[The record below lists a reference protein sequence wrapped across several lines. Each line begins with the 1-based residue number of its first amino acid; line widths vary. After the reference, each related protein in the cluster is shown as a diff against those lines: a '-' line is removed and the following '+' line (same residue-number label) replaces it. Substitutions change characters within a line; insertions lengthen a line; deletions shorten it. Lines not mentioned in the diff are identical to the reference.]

1 MPVFMF
7 EGLSVHYD
15 VSGEGPAV
23 LFMHGLAAERGQALQ
38 TLATEKNIQLITLD
52 MPGQGDTHANAGGS
66 SSDLIGFETYS
77 RIARFLLSHLNIERA
92 ILGGISMGSGIAL
105 HMALAQPKCAL
116 GLFLVRPAW
125 LAEPAR
131 PHLNVI
137 AQLGHFLA
145 ETTPEKAAEAL
156 AADADFQE
164 LFSGIPSAA
173 DSVLNAVRH
182 RQITRNPNV
191 LSALVDDQPFGR
203 LEDLAGINCP
213 ALVLGNNADPLHP
226 PRIARVIAGSLPMGR
241 YAHLPPRYL
250 EAEAHGS
257 ALLTHFHSFL
267 STHSTA
273 LTVSS

>member
-23 LFMHGLAAERGQALQ
+23 LFMHGLAAERGQAQQ
-38 TLATEKNIQLITLD
+38 TLASEKNIQLITLD
-52 MPGQGDTHANAGGS
+52 MPGHGETHANAGGP
-66 SSDLIGFETYS
+66 SSDLIGFEIYS
-77 RIARFLLSHLNIERA
+77 RIGLSLLSHLNIERA

-131 PHLNVI
+131 PHLNVV
-137 AQLGHFLA
+137 AQLGQILA

-156 AADADFQE
+156 ADDADFQE

-173 DSVLNAVRH
+173 DSVLNAAKH
-182 RQITRNPNV
+182 QQITRNPNV

-203 LEDLAGINCP
+203 LEDLAGVNCS

-226 PRIARVIAGSLPMGR
+226 PRIARVIAASLPKGR
-241 YAHLPPRYL
+241 YVHLPPRYL

-273 LTVSS
+273 LAGSS

>member
-1 MPVFMF
+1 MPVFTF
-7 EGLSVHYD
+7 EDLSVHYD

-23 LFMHGLAAERGQALQ
+23 LIMHGLAAESSQARE
-38 TLATEKNIQLITLD
+38 TFASEKNFQLITLD
-52 MPGQGDTHANAGGS
+52 MPGHGETQASCAGQS
-66 SSDLIGFETYS
+66 SGKIGFDAYS
-77 RIARFLLSHLNIERA
+77 RIALSLLSHLNIDKA

-105 HMALAQPKCAL
+105 RIALTQPKRSL

-137 AQLGHFLA
+137 AQLGQLLS
-145 ETTPEKAAEAL
+145 EMTPEAAARKL
-156 AADADFQE
+156 ADDAEFLE

-173 DSVLNAVRH
+173 NSVLNAAKH
-182 RQITRNPNV
+182 RQISENPGV

-226 PRIARVIAGSLPMGR
+226 PQIARVIAGSLPKGR

-250 EAEAHGS
+250 ESEAHSS
-257 ALLTHFHSFL
+257 ALLTHFQSFL

-273 LTVSS
+273 LAVSS

>member
-1 MPVFMF
+1 MPVFIF

-23 LFMHGLAAERGQALQ
+23 LFMHGLAAERGQAQQ
-38 TLATEKNIQLITLD
+38 TLASENNNQLITLD
-52 MPGQGDTHANAGGS
+52 MPGHGETHANAGGP
-66 SSDLIGFETYS
+66 SSDLTGFEIYS
-77 RIARFLLSHLNIERA
+77 RIALSLLNHLNIDRA

-105 HMALAQPKCAL
+105 HMALAQPKRAL

-125 LAEPAR
+125 LAQPAR

-137 AQLGHFLA
+137 AQLGRLLG
-145 ETTPEKAAEAL
+145 ETTPEKAAKAL
-156 AADADFQE
+156 AGDAEFQE

-173 DSVLNAVRH
+173 DSVLNAAKH
-182 RQITRNPNV
+182 RQISENPNV
-191 LSALVDDQPFGR
+191 LSELVDDQPFGR

-226 PRIARVIAGSLPMGR
+226 PRIARIIAGSLPKGR

-250 EAEAHGS
+250 EAEAHGA

-267 STHSTA
+267 SAHSTA
-273 LTVSS
+273 LAHSS

>member
-7 EGLSVHYD
+7 EDLSVHYD
-15 VSGEGPAV
+15 VSGEGPVV
-23 LFMHGLAAERGQALQ
+23 LFMHGLAAERGQAQQ
-38 TLATEKNIQLITLD
+38 TLAAAKNFQLITLD
-52 MPGQGDTHANAGGS
+52 MPGHGETHANAGGP
-66 SSDLIGFETYS
+66 SSDLTGFETYS
-77 RIARFLLSHLNIERA
+77 RIALSLLSHLNIDRA

-105 HMALAQPKCAL
+105 QMALAQPKRAL

-137 AQLGHFLA
+137 AQLGQLLG
-145 ETTPEKAAEAL
+145 ETTPEDAAKAL
-156 AADADFQE
+156 ADDAEFQE

-173 DSVLNAVRH
+173 NSVLNAAKH
-182 RQITRNPNV
+182 QQITRNPNV
-191 LSALVDDQPFGR
+191 LSKLVDDQPFGR

-226 PRIARVIAGSLPMGR
+226 PRIARVIAGSLPKGR
-241 YAHLPPRYL
+241 YVHLPPRYL
-250 EAEAHGS
+250 EAEAHAS

-267 STHSTA
+267 LTHSTA
-273 LTVSS
+273 LAVSS